1 MSIAPSRIRRIFIAK
16 PLRRFVAKP
25 EAPER
30 LPGGGR
36 EAREA
41 AAHHLR
47 DIVMAYAVL
56 NLLLTVLDLYWW
68 VVIVSVVLSW
78 LVAFDVLNTRSQAA
92 QTIWR
97 AVEALTEPL
106 LRPIRSVLPAVGG
119 LDLSP
124 LILLLGLQFLRDLIA
139 RGAGGLAFG

>member
-1 MSIAPSRIRRIFIAK
+1 MS
-16 PLRRFVAKP
+16 
-25 EAPER
+25 
-30 LPGGGR
+30 
-36 EAREA
+36 
-41 AAHHLR
+41 
-47 DIVMAYAVL
+47 YAVV

-68 VVIVSVVLSW
+68 VVIVSVILSW

-97 AVEALTEPL
+97 TVDALTEPL
-106 LRPIRSVLPAVGG
+106 LRPIRTVLPAVGG

-139 RGAGGLAFG
+139 RSANSVAFG

>member
-1 MSIAPSRIRRIFIAK
+1 MS
-16 PLRRFVAKP
+16 
-25 EAPER
+25 
-30 LPGGGR
+30 
-36 EAREA
+36 
-41 AAHHLR
+41 
-47 DIVMAYAVL
+47 YAVA
-56 NLLLTVLDLYWW
+56 NLLLTVIDLYWW
-68 VVIVSVVLSW
+68 VVIVSVILSW

-97 AVEALTEPL
+97 AVDTLTEPL

-139 RGAGGLAFG
+139 RSVMGGFALG

>member
-1 MSIAPSRIRRIFIAK
+1 MSYA
-16 PLRRFVAKP
+16 FV
-25 EAPER
+25 
-30 LPGGGR
+30 
-36 EAREA
+36 
-41 AAHHLR
+41 
-47 DIVMAYAVL
+47 

-68 VVIVSVVLSW
+68 VVIVSVILSW

-97 AVEALTEPL
+97 TVDALTEPL

-139 RGAGGLAFG
+139 RSASGFAFG